1 MRGSAQHSRTI
12 PLGVQHVRN
21 RTVQITS
28 PSHQV
33 IYSIIISQQGGLPA
47 MPSTRNIPLDSKC
60 SSFLL
65 QQLLL
70 QVEQAFLEARNITTT
85 DVIFEPDKSSL
96 LPASENLLDIMG
108 SVLLNHPDLRLEVA
122 GRTDNVGQKT
132 ITSDFV
138 KYTNQRCVTICCK
151 PSVSLPIALLYTGME
166 KCIPW

>member
-1 MRGSAQHSRTI
+1 MKCCCLTTLLLLGLSTGIAFAQAPTGSVIVRGSAQHSRII

-47 MPSTRNIPLDSKC
+47 MPSTRNIPLDPKC

-85 DVIFEPDKSSL
+85 DVIFELDKSS
-96 LPASENLLDIMG
+96 
-108 SVLLNHPDLRLEVA
+108 
-122 GRTDNVGQKT
+122 
-132 ITSDFV
+132 
-138 KYTNQRCVTICCK
+138 
-151 PSVSLPIALLYTGME
+151 
-166 KCIPW
+166 